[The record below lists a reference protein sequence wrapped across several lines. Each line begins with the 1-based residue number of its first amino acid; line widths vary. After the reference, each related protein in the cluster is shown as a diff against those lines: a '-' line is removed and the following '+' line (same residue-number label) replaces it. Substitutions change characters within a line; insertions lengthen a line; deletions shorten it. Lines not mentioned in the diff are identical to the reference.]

1 MGLVMDI
8 QFEIIKEHE
17 DGSATAEVFLDTESK
32 GLLIQLGFETLLLRY
47 IEQERTNLDTS
58 RT

>member
-1 MGLVMDI
+1 MGLAMDI

-47 IEQERTNLDTS
+47 IEQERTNLDKT
-58 RT
+58 